1 MNELHA
7 ALAKTLTQEV
17 QEREVEY
24 TETDGDGNEVKR
36 VRVERPSA
44 SWAAVAAK
52 FLKDNSV
59 TMAPDDSNALGELE
73 KELADMRKGR
83 TGFTDQ
89 DLKDAHAALGSSLL
103 Q

>member
-1 MNELHA
+1 MDELHA
-7 ALAKTLTQEV
+7 TLAKTLTQEV

-24 TETDGDGNEVKR
+24 LETDKDGNEVKR

-59 TMAPDDSNALGELE
+59 TMAPDDSNAMGELD
-73 KELADMRKGR
+73 KELETLRKGR

>member
-1 MNELHA
+1 MDELHA
-7 ALAKTLTQEV
+7 TLAKTLIQEV
-17 QEREVEY
+17 QDREVEY
-24 TETDGDGNEVKR
+24 TETDKDGNEVKR

-59 TMAPDDSNALGELE
+59 TMAPDDENAMGDLE
-73 KELADMRKGR
+73 KELAEMRKGR

-89 DLKDAHAALGSSLL
+89 DLKDAQAALGSSLL